1 MKTAGELWRVLR
13 RHPQNLIGLGIL
25 LLYLF
30 MAVVGPLLYPSLLPQ
45 NPSQIYLPPSLAHPL
60 GTDYA
65 GRDVLAL
72 VVTGTRPILEVAVMA
87 AIFVVG
93 LGGTIGL
100 LAGFSGGWLDTVLMR
115 ITDLFLTVPSLP
127 LLILIASIAVLTNPL
142 LIAALLSVTAWG
154 GLARAIR
161 SQVLSYRER
170 EYVEAARSLNLG
182 TYHIIVREITPNLMP
197 YIIMNLMLSVTG
209 AIYAEVGLFY
219 LGVLPF
225 KSDNWGV
232 MLNLAYTQGGA
243 MYSARS
249 LLYLI
254 SRMAAILILQLGIV
268 MILRFLEE
276 IFNPRL
282 RVS

>member
-93 LGGTIGL
+93 LGGTVGL

-254 SRMAAILILQLGIV
+254 SPMAAILILQLGIV

>member
-1 MKTAGELWRVLR
+1 MNKLSELWRVLR
-13 RHPQNLIGLGIL
+13 RHPQNLVGLGIL
-25 LLYLF
+25 GLYLF
-30 MAVVGPLLYPSLLPQ
+30 MAVIGPLLYPAILSQ
-45 NPSQIYLPPSLAHPL
+45 NPSQIYLPPSWAHPL

-72 VVTGTRPILEVAVMA
+72 IVMGTRPILEIAVMA
-87 AIFVVG
+87 AVFVVVA
-93 LGGTIGL
+93 GGVVGL
-100 LAGFSGGWLDTVLMR
+100 LAGFLGGWLDTILMR
-115 ITDLFLTVPSLP
+115 VTDLFLTVPSLP

-170 EYVEAARSLNLG
+170 EYVEAAQSLNLG
-182 TYHIIVREITPNLMP
+182 TYHIVLREITPNLMP

-243 MYSARS
+243 MYSS
-249 LLYLI
+249 QSILYLI
-254 SRMAAILILQLGIV
+254 SPMAAILILQLGIV

>member
-1 MKTAGELWRVLR
+1 MTLRELWRVLR
-13 RHPQNLIGLGIL
+13 RHPQNLVGLGIL

-30 MAVVGPLLYPSLLPQ
+30 MAVIGPMLYPAILAP
-45 NPSQIYLPPSLAHPL
+45 NPSRIYMPPSWTDPL

-65 GRDVLAL
+65 GRSVLAL
-72 VVTGTRPILEVAVMA
+72 VVIGTRPILEVAVMA
-87 AIFVVG
+87 ALFVVV
-93 LGGTIGL
+93 LGGLVGL
-100 LAGFSGGWLDTVLMR
+100 LAGFLGGVLDMVLMR
-115 ITDLFLTVPSLP
+115 VTDVFLTVPSLP

-170 EYVEAARSLNLG
+170 EYIEAARSLNLG
-182 TYHIIVREITPNLMP
+182 TYHIVVREITPNLMP

-225 KSDNWGV
+225 KSNNWGV

-243 MYSARS
+243 MYSSRS
-249 LLYLI
+249 ILYLI
-254 SRMAAILILQLGIV
+254 SPMAAILILQLGIV

-276 IFNPRL
+276 VFNPRL
-282 RVS
+282 RVN